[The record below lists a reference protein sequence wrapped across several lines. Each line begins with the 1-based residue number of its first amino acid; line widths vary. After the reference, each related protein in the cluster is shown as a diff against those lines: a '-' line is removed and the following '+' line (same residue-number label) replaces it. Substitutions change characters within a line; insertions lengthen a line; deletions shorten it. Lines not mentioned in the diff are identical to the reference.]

1 MSTNNPFRHHTN
13 NLFASRG
20 CDIDAALSQAQEI
33 ITAMPTEQHAPAMT
47 ALMVVINTAANAF
60 DQAQGPSP
68 EKLAV
73 LDLIRNEIENWASSN
88 FDQRVEDWFDNNVDI
103 AEKIQDHMNDNVDI
117 DNSISEWMNEYLESH
132 VEEAINNIDLV
143 VRVR

>member
-1 MSTNNPFRHHTN
+1 MKANNPFRKHTN

-20 CDIDAALSQAQEI
+20 CDIDEALSYAQEI
-33 ITAMPTEQHAPAMT
+33 ISGMPTGGAEALTAM
-47 ALMVVINTAANAF
+47 MVIINTAANAF

-88 FDQRVEDWFDNNVDI
+88 FDQRVESWIEDNLDI
-103 AEKIQDHMNDNVDI
+103 SEKIEEHMNDNVDI

-132 VEEAINNIDLV
+132 VSDALNSIELV
-143 VRVR
+143 VKVR